1 MIRSK
6 PALWI
11 GAFVGFYR
19 PSGEEV
25 RRLDPVSKFLYA
37 ARSVILV
44 ISAQAAIIAGL
55 LAAADHEFHAARFL
69 LVLIAFVAAHMISN
83 LSNDYFDFVHGRD
96 TPESPRMRYTV
107 HPLAS
112 GVLDMRTLVT
122 GLAVLAAIGV
132 GIAAFFIVEQGWL
145 AVTFLVAGVALL
157 FGYDAAPVPLKTIG
171 LGELAVFLVWGP
183 LLVGGGY
190 AVIAGHVA
198 ANAFYASIP
207 YGLGVMS
214 ILIGKHIDQRDF
226 DVAKGIRTLPVLI
239 GARNAR
245 ALNAGVIASM
255 YVVVAA
261 LIALEQLTPLA
272 AIVVVASARAA
283 RALSVLR
290 KPRPPAAPAGYVGW
304 PLWYHR
310 VCLVHN
316 RLFGWLYI
324 LGLAAG
330 VVWPDVRMVH

>member
-19 PSGEEV
+19 PNIEEV

-44 ISAQAAIIAGL
+44 ISAQAAVIGGL
-55 LAAADHEFHAARFL
+55 LAAADREFYVTRFVL
-69 LVLIAFVAAHMISN
+69 TLIAFVAAHMISN
-83 LSNDYFDFVHGRD
+83 LSNDYFGFVRGHD

-112 GVLDMRTLVT
+112 GVLDARTLVI
-122 GLAVLAAIGV
+122 GLVVLAAIGL
-132 GIAAFFIVEQGWL
+132 GIAVFFVFEHGWL
-145 AVTFLVAGVALL
+145 AVVFLVAGVALL
-157 FGYDAAPVPLKTIG
+157 LGYDAAPVPLKALG

-190 AVIAGHVA
+190 AAITGHVS

-214 ILIGKHIDQRDF
+214 ILIGKHVDQRDF
-226 DVAKGIRTLPVLI
+226 DVSKGLRTLPVLI
-239 GARNAR
+239 GERNAR
-245 ALNAGVIASM
+245 ALNIGVIILM
-255 YVVVAA
+255 YVSIAA
-261 LIALEQLTPLA
+261 LIMLGRLTPFA
-272 AIVVVASARAA
+272 AIVLGASARAA

-290 KPRPPAAPAGYVGW
+290 QPRPLLPREGYVGW

-330 VVWPDVRMVH
+330 AVWPDVRIIR